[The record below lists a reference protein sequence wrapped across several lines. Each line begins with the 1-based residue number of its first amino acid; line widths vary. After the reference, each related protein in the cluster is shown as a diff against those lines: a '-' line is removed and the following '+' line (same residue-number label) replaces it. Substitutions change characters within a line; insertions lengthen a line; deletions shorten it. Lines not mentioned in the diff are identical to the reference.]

1 MSTFSPATV
10 VPTFNRGKRTT
21 RPTRRLF
28 ILDIENYAGRKV
40 IRTSDVERVRDAIRR
55 KFAPTNEDLIVIG
68 TSHTANFVC
77 AGQEWIGPRHV
88 MRFGRNGAD
97 LALLDALGDYRLDTF
112 GEVLILSGDGI
123 FTDTARALVARGI
136 EVTVVSKF
144 ANLNRALLWAAPCM
158 SAA

>member
-10 VPTFNRGKRTT
+10 LPTRNRGKRPA

-28 ILDIENYAGRKV
+28 ILDIENYAERKV
-40 IRTSDVERVRDAIRR
+40 LRTFDVENVRDSVYR

-88 MRFGRNGAD
+88 MRFGHNGAD
-97 LALLDALGDYRLDTF
+97 LALLDAIGDYRLDTF

-123 FTDTARALVARGI
+123 FVNTAKALVARGI
-136 EVTVVSKF
+136 KVTVVSKF
-144 ANLNRALLWAAPCM
+144 TNLNRALLWAAPCM